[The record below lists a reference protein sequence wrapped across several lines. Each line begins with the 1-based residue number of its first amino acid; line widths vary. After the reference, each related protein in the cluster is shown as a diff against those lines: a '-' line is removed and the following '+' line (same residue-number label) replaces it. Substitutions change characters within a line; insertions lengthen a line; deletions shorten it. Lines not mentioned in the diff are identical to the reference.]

1 MPFGSCA
8 YISRNTAT
16 RGRCHPGYADKHAVY
31 SGRQLERSGSLKRS
45 RRSGSRITRAVM
57 IQEVLRG
64 LQALGLVRIVR
75 VLFGRLRRRGMVP
88 ESETRT
94 PETRHER
101 TPETRRLTSWEWLLL
116 VAARRLAKSI
126 LVEALQ
132 LPRLP
137 RRFPPSDASRGR
149 GDASGPMRALTMASH
164 SWARSPW
171 LRWRRSLKTAV
182 PSLRQRLILPWS
194 PVGPRGFPCAGFNQ
208 PLLLEMPLLW
218 SRA

>member
-16 RGRCHPGYADKHAVY
+16 RGRCHPGYTDKHAVY

-94 PETRHER
+94 PETKRHA
-101 TPETRRLTSWEWLLL
+101 SWEWLLR

-132 LPRLP
+132 LPRRP
-137 RRFPPSDASRGR
+137 RRIPPCDASLGKGDSRPGR
-149 GDASGPMRALTMASH
+149 TLTMASH
-164 SWARSPW
+164 SSASSPW
-171 LRWRRSLKTAV
+171 LR
-182 PSLRQRLILPWS
+182 LRKSSKMGAPKAS
-194 PVGPRGFPCAGFNQ
+194 DSG
-208 PLLLEMPLLW
+208 
-218 SRA
+218 